1 MNEVKQSRNFKIEQ
15 IVMSVEELVYNTEPD
30 VFDPL
35 TFEGYQRK
43 IVDSHC
49 EKIVD
54 YILEKEFFFPSPII
68 CSTRENKKNPQKMW
82 IVDGQHRIEAFKI
95 LKESDNPLYK
105 RKYDEIKYYTI
116 PVIKLINPD
125 VNDEISTFITINKTG
140 RKVDTSLAQILNNK
154 ISSSQNKDE
163 MKRAAKIDYLCVE
176 LAKRVNE
183 KELSMWTDQISFE
196 DNPRKE
202 GKLISLNAFIK
213 AERTLIS
220 KLEKKGLLIFD
231 WTNDLVALEKSISL
245 LEKSFS
251 IKWNTIEKKWAAL
264 FNGNIESRSVLQGPI
279 GCSSINKFIGAKLI
293 QNPNIISFDDFLN
306 YEVQWINGLKI
317 SYENWIKGK
326 YYSRY
331 SSESGYSFIARD
343 LEKNCFV

>member
-1 MNEVKQSRNFKIEQ
+1 MN
-15 IVMSVEELVYNTEPD
+15 VEELIYNTEPD

-43 IVDSHC
+43 IVASHC

-54 YILEKEFFFPSPII
+54 FILEKEFFFPSPII

-95 LKESDNPLYK
+95 LKESADPLYK

-116 PVIKLINPD
+116 PVIKLINPEI
-125 VNDEISTFITINKTG
+125 NDEISTFITINKTG
-140 RKVDTSLAQILNNK
+140 KKVDTSLAQILNNK
-154 ISSSQNKDE
+154 ISSPQNNDE

-176 LAKRVNE
+176 LAKCVNE
-183 KELSMWTDQISFE
+183 KEFSMWTDQISFG

-202 GKLISLNAFIK
+202 GKLISLNAFVK
-213 AERTLIS
+213 AERALIS
-220 KLEKKGLLIFD
+220 KLEKRGLLVFD
-231 WTNDLVALEKSISL
+231 WTNDLGALEKSINL
-245 LEKSFS
+245 LEKSFTT
-251 IKWNTIEKKWAAL
+251 KWNTIEKKWAAL